1 MEEIK
6 NILLD
11 INPDLDVTRT
21 DLVDGRYLDS
31 LSIISLVAQLEEEF
45 DIIIPAVEIVPKN
58 FNSVEAL
65 HAMVERL
72 VEED

>member
-1 MEEIK
+1 MDKIK
-6 NILLD
+6 EILLD
-11 INPDLDVTRT
+11 INPDLDVNRT
-21 DLVDGRYLDS
+21 DLIDGHFLDS

-65 HAMVERL
+65 NAMVERL

>member
-21 DLVDGRYLDS
+21 DLIDGRYLDS

>member
-45 DIIIPAVEIVPKN
+45 DIIIPAIEIVPKN

>member
-1 MEEIK
+1 MDKIK
-6 NILLD
+6 EILLD
-11 INPDLDVTRT
+11 INPDLDVNRT
-21 DLVDGRYLDS
+21 DLIDGHYLDS

-65 HAMVERL
+65 NTMVERL